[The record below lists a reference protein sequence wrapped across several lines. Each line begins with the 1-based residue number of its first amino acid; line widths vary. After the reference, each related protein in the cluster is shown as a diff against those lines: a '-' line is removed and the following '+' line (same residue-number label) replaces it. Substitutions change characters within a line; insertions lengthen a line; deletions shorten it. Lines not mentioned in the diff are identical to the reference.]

1 MNRRL
6 ARLQRDPHFDDARRC
21 LGRRHSLTTGVLLDP
36 LSSHL
41 VLTDVTSLRPKHRL
55 LTGLPTY
62 LLNSPL

>member
-6 ARLQRDPHFDDARRC
+6 ARLQRDPHFDDARRR

-36 LSSHL
+36 LR
-41 VLTDVTSLRPKHRL
+41 LTDVTSLRPKHRL